1 MITNTAIQR
10 AKPGKSEQLESLMQ
24 ALIEQVSAKEPGCTI
39 FQYVRDPNDDGSY
52 LVIEQYEDQAAFDF
66 HRSTDHLKAFIP
78 QLMTCLD
85 GPPVLAQYA
94 DVFPALRVNRG
105 EPGSSAASFFHIGVV
120 VEDLAQ
126 AVARYSEV
134 LGVEF
139 TEPATFHIPCLADPD
154 PHPFD
159 LVAAFSMTA
168 PPYYEL
174 IQAQGDGICS
184 IQNADGLLYFGV
196 WETDMAN
203 RMKELERQNIG
214 LDATFR
220 NDPAATPFAMIT
232 KPDLLGVRIE
242 YVDATAEHAI
252 DDWVWTGTYAG
263 GTPKGRSER

>member
-1 MITNTAIQR
+1 VITSTAVQR
-10 AKPGKSEQLESLMQ
+10 AKPGQAEQLESLMQ
-24 ALIEQVSAKEPGCTI
+24 ALIEQVNANEPGCTI
-39 FQYVRDPNDDGSY
+39 FQYVRDPNDASSY
-52 LVIEQYEDQAAFDF
+52 MVIEQYEDQAALDF
-66 HRSTDHLKAFIP
+66 HRSTDYLEALLP
-78 QLMTCLD
+78 QLMECLE
-85 GPPVLAQYA
+85 GPPELSQYE

-105 EPGSSAASFFHIGVV
+105 EPITGAASFFHIGVI

-126 AVARYSEV
+126 AVIRFSEV
-134 LGVEF
+134 LGVKF
-139 TEPATFHIPCLADPD
+139 TEPATFHIPCLEDPD

-168 PPYYEL
+168 PPHYEL

-184 IQNADGLLYFGV
+184 IENANRLLYFAV

-203 RMKELERQNIG
+203 RMKELERQGIG

-220 NDPAATPFAMIT
+220 RDRSSPPFAMIT

-252 DDWVWTGTYAG
+252 DDWVWTGRYEG
-263 GTPKGRSER
+263 GTP